1 MPSPITA
8 ADMGRMVGVTA
19 RQVRSLADRGH
30 MVREGDDR
38 YAVEA
43 SIRAYCAFLR
53 AAAQARGGDA
63 ASDAAVERR
72 RLARARAEYAETKNA
87 LMRGELVSAADVEA
101 EWSAILRGVR
111 AGLLAVPSRCAARL
125 GHLTARDLAEIDAEV
140 RAILTT
146 LGSAGHTPS
155 PTDSI

>member
-1 MPSPITA
+1 MPAPVTA

-53 AAAQARGGDA
+53 AAAQARGGEA
-63 ASDAAVERR
+63 ASDAAAERG
-72 RLARARAEYAETKNA
+72 RLARARADYAETKNA
-87 LMRGELVSAADVEA
+87 IMRGELVSAAEVEA
-101 EWSAILRGVR
+101 EWSAILRQLR
-111 AGLLAVPSRCAARL
+111 AAMLAVSTRVSQRL
-125 GHLTARDLAEIDAEV
+125 PHLSAYDTSEIDREV
-140 RAILTT
+140 RAALLEIALE
-146 LGSAGHTPS
+146 G
-155 PTDSI
+155 